1 MPRPELGAVR
11 SLVWLYSS
19 APQRLALAALTAI
32 EGEIGASLRPG
43 VDHQVAHTRL
53 GWWREECERTA
64 RGLPRHPLTREL
76 GAVFADAAGFEPLGA
91 LVGLVDT
98 VAWDLARATFDTRAE
113 LTHFCERW
121 SAALIVPL
129 TQLAAAAAAAA
140 ASTSASAS
148 ASVEGLALGTSLRE
162 IELLLALASD
172 ARAGRLRVPLD
183 ELGRLQVPPES
194 LAQPPWPAPLAALV
208 GARHEQSRAAV
219 AAAVDALGPE
229 ARAALRGL
237 VVWAAVVC
245 SASERAQARLPRA
258 SGPRGHHA
266 PLDGWRAWRA
276 ARAAQRT
283 FRG

>member
-1 MPRPELGAVR
+1 MQPPELSPPRRLA
-11 SLVWLYSS
+11 WLYSS
-19 APQRLALAALTAI
+19 PPQRRALAALSAV
-32 EGEIGASLRPG
+32 EREIAGSLRPNL
-43 VDHQVAHTRL
+43 DHEVAHARL

-129 TQLAAAAAAAA
+129 TQLAAAAAS